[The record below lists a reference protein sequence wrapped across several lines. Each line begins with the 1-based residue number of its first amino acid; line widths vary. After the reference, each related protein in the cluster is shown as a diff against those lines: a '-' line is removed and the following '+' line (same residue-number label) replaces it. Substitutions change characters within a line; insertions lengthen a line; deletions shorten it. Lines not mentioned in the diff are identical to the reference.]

1 MLSSFGY
8 VGILAIV
15 ALLFPIGAIVTFL
28 LANYLLKLR
37 QPNPAKLTTYECG
50 MDPIGDSWI
59 RFNTRYY
66 LFALLFVVFDV
77 EAVLLYPWAV
87 AYRRLGLYAFVEMAI
102 FIGILLIGYLYAWN
116 KKALEWK

>member
-1 MLSSFGY
+1 MLNSFGY

-15 ALLFPIGAIVTFL
+15 ALLFPIGAIITFL

-37 QPNPAKLTTYECG
+37 RPSPAKLTTYECG

-77 EAVLLYPWAV
+77 EAVFLYPWAV